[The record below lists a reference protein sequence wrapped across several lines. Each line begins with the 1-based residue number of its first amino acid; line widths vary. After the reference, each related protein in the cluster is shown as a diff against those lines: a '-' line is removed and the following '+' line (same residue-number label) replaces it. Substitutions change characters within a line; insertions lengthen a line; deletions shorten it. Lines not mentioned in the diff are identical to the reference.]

1 MPPRAN
7 VAVKQQPQLT
17 VHLERRL
24 KLVKVAAIDPVE
36 DSPMLAAI
44 RQYLDSLP

>member
-1 MPPRAN
+1 MPPRSNA
-7 VAVKQQPQLT
+7 AVKQASLT

-24 KLVKVAAIDPVE
+24 KLVKVPAIEAAE
-36 DSPMLAAI
+36 DSPMIAAI